1 MVCIVCQA
9 ASAYYL
15 HMTDKR
21 PYKNPQFNLRI
32 PQELKDKIE
41 VSSNDSG
48 RSMNA
53 EIAHRLEQS
62 FQKTNVSLD
71 DLPSADT
78 ARAMVLDQQDKLYG
92 SALAHVVQQVND
104 ALAIG
109 KSEAYI
115 DFHVVLSDIEDD
127 NDDRYDAIID
137 PIVELLKLK
146 GYEVVSENEKYARY
160 ILRF

>member
-1 MVCIVCQA
+1 M
-9 ASAYYL
+9 
-15 HMTDKR
+15 
-21 PYKNPQFNLRI
+21 
-32 PQELKDKIE
+32 
-41 VSSNDSG
+41 
-48 RSMNA
+48 
-53 EIAHRLEQS
+53 
-62 FQKTNVSLD
+62 
-71 DLPSADT
+71 
-78 ARAMVLDQQDKLYG
+78 LDQQDKLYG